1 MNLFFIFT
9 YKYIYLI
16 QNKNLIRTDYIIYIY
31 INGGKNMANAI
42 LAAILSLILPGL
54 GQIYGGQG
62 LMKGI
67 GFIIIALI
75 LNIISAS
82 TYSVIWLISI
92 IFTLYAI
99 YDAYVN
105 VH

>member
-1 MNLFFIFT
+1 
-9 YKYIYLI
+9 
-16 QNKNLIRTDYIIYIY
+16 
-31 INGGKNMANAI
+31 MANAI